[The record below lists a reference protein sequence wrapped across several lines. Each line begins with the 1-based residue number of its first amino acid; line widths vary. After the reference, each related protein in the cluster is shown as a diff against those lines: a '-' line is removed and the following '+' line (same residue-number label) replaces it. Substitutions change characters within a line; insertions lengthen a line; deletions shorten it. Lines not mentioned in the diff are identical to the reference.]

1 MVSARNGIYYCS
13 VFLYGVC
20 GRVAEGACLWHM
32 FITAGSNPVKHPK
45 DDSDGV
51 TEGQLPP
58 GASTPKRHLAVG
70 VVVSS

>member
-45 DDSDGV
+45 YEIYTVMIRKING
-51 TEGQLPP
+51 
-58 GASTPKRHLAVG
+58 K
-70 VVVSS
+70 